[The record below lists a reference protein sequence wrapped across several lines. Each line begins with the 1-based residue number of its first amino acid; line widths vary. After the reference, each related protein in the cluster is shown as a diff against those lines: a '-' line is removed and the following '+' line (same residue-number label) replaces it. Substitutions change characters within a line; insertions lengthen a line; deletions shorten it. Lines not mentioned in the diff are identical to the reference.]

1 MLFGVATDDWIG
13 LLIFFNE
20 QVCDDVQKTKLVQ
33 SLWLRQ
39 AFPQRIKLFMPY
51 LVTMSLSLYSQLVF
65 Q

>member
-1 MLFGVATDDWIG
+1 MLFDVVTDDWLG

-20 QVCDDVQKTKLVQ
+20 QVCDDDEKTKLKQ

-51 LVTMSLSLYSQLVF
+51 LVTMSLSL
-65 Q
+65 